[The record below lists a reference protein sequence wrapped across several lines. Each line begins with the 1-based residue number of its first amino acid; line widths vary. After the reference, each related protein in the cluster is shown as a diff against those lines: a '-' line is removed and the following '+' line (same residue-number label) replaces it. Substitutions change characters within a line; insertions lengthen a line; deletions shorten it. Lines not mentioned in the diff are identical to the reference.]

1 MIKKINKEEEITL
14 IMENANYS
22 EEGLLKLKQWVD
34 EELKKKKAERDAA
47 SLALNRLYLNKYF
60 HVEKQKTSL
69 NEVIEEFYIYVT
81 SVTPRQLR
89 VLAIPV
95 DPEVAKDEYGIWTVE
110 GWTFEDLFV
119 DSPYHKEIIENFK
132 PISKET
138 FMEGVKKYVDKIT
151 EEE

>member
-1 MIKKINKEEEITL
+1 MIRKLNKEEEITL
-14 IMENANYS
+14 TMENANYS

-34 EELKKKKAERDAA
+34 EELKKKKVERDAA

-60 HVEKQKTSL
+60 YVEKQKTSL

-95 DPEVAKDEYGIWTVE
+95 DPEVAKDEYGIWTAE
-110 GWTFEDLFV
+110 GWSFEDLFV
-119 DSPYHKEIIENFK
+119 DNPYHKEIIENFK
-132 PISKET
+132 SISKET
-138 FMEGVKKYVDKIT
+138 FMEGVKKYINKII